1 LENNE
6 KLVLTPF
13 EKNLDIWRQ
22 LWRVLERCDLV
33 VMVVDARNPL
43 FHQCPD
49 LEVKSN
55 HAPFVGLNLKV
66 AVSELLD
73 KDPG

>member
-1 LENNE
+1 VYVCVWN
-6 KLVLTPF
+6 
-13 EKNLDIWRQ
+13 Q
-22 LWRVLERCDLV
+22 V

-43 FHQCPD
+43 FYQCPD

-66 AVSELLD
+66 AVELLD